1 MFCSIYTHP
10 AKSHHLLCAHTQDIQ
25 HQGEN
30 HKFAKADGVTGSWV
44 FILKRPSELPEH
56 LLSISPR
63 PFKGSFQ
70 TSSTLHKPW
79 NPPLLPFPSPPSENG
94 LTSCFAGMASIFCST
109 PPAPLL
115 PCPFPSLLACLG
127 LHPLLTSQ
135 ACACPHALKLL
146 YHPPLRH
153 HLNVPRLPSWEKH
166 PASNLQSAL
175 IIILFFTAKLLEMSL
190 PSSLPSANSGLPPRT
205 SGKTHTSLVLAA
217 KLHQHISDRPPLFLS
232 PLPSPTHTPA
242 CPCIWRT
249 HLFPL
254 PPSLLFKL

>member
-1 MFCSIYTHP
+1 MGLHSQETLRAAQNTCSVFLLDPSKGLFKPPPPYTNRGTHHFCLFPLHLQKTASLP
-10 AKSHHLLCAHTQDIQ
+10 ASQRNEA
-25 HQGEN
+25 
-30 HKFAKADGVTGSWV
+30 
-44 FILKRPSELPEH
+44 R
-56 LLSISPR
+56 
-63 PFKGSFQ
+63 
-70 TSSTLHKPW
+70 
-79 NPPLLPFPSPPSENG
+79 
-94 LTSCFAGMASIFCST
+94 MASISCST
-109 PPAPLL
+109 PHAPLL
-115 PCPFPSLLACLG
+115 LCPFPSLLACLG

-135 ACACPHALKLL
+135 ACTCPHALKLL